1 MSDPVQ
7 MNELNK
13 NADVVCSPGA
23 PLRVLWVNAVP
34 IAFYEGVFTGWTI
47 ALEAALRAYYPE
59 EVLLAFAGEY
69 DSAEPKLEK
78 DGTVFYPL
86 PRRLDKKA
94 HLRGFLKKSHVTLLW
109 EQARGPLLRAV
120 SDFRPD
126 VIHVFGAEFPYGA
139 VAKETAV
146 PVVIH
151 MMGFLNIYHPTLE
164 MILPEKLFTPPS
176 MRFRIALLSA
186 LSRALRSPR
195 ITREAFERDVMKA
208 TRFFMGRTEWD
219 KNIVKYYAPGAR
231 YFHVPEVIRPAIV
244 RAAGQWKY
252 HFSGTLTLSTISLGD
267 GRKGLEIILRTAKI
281 LKEIIGIPFT
291 WRVTGRKNCFPVF
304 EKKTGIRQEDAG
316 VTFLGMID
324 EKQVVEELAGADF
337 FIHPS
342 AIDNSPNSL
351 CEAQIVGCPVIASN
365 VGGIPSLVRDGETG
379 FLYPYNEPHALAFLI
394 GNLAGDEKTLTRVSR
409 AATEEALRRHDPK
422 TAAGAVMETYREI
435 AGES

>member
-1 MSDPVQ
+1 MKEVK
-7 MNELNK
+7 N
-13 NADVVCSPGA
+13 NADVVRSPGA

-47 ALEAALRAYYPE
+47 ALEDALRTYYPK
-59 EVLLAFAGEY
+59 EVLLAFANGY
-69 DSAEPKLEK
+69 DSTEQKIET
-78 DGTVFYPL
+78 DDTVFYPL
-86 PRRLDKKA
+86 PPQIDKKA
-94 HLRGFLKKSHVTLLW
+94 YLRGFLKKSRPTLLW
-109 EQARGPLLRAV
+109 EQVRGPLLRAV
-120 SDFRPD
+120 ADFRPD
-126 VIHVFGAEFPYGA
+126 VIHVFGSEFPSSA
-139 VAKETAV
+139 IAKEVSV

-151 MMGFLNIYHPTLE
+151 MMGFLNIYHPTIE
-164 MILPEKLFTPPS
+164 MVIPKSRRVPPLMQLKLS
-176 MRFRIALLSA
+176 LLSA
-186 LSRALRSPR
+186 LSAALRSPR
-195 ITREAFERDVMKA
+195 VTREEFERDVMKSA
-208 TRFFMGRTEWD
+208 RFFMGRTEWD

-231 YFHVPEVIRPAIV
+231 YFHVPEVLRPAIF
-244 RAAGQWKY
+244 RAAGRWKY

-267 GRKGLEIILRTAKI
+267 ERKGLEIILRAAKI
-281 LKEIIGIPFT
+281 LKEVVGIPFI
-291 WRVTGRKNCFPVF
+291 WRVTGRENCFPVF

-316 VTFLGMID
+316 VTFLGMLD
-324 EKQVVEELAGADF
+324 EKQVAEELAGADF

-342 AIDNSPNSL
+342 IIDNAPNSL

-422 TAAGAVMETYREI
+422 TAAGTVMETYREI